1 MSLRIV
7 IRRRY
12 RGPVDSGNGG
22 YVCGVLA
29 GFVAGEAEV
38 TLRLPPPLERPLDVE
53 GDGERILLLDGDA
66 LVAEAVPSHV
76 ELVPPAPVSWEE
88 ALDATTR
95 YLGFHEH
102 PFPECFTCGPG
113 RAERDSLRIFPGSV
127 AGRPDT
133 VAAPWVAH
141 EVDPAV
147 LWAAIDCPGAFAV
160 GVIGR
165 GETVL
170 GRMAA
175 RIDRIPAEGERCIS
189 AGFALGE
196 DGRKLYAG
204 TALFAETGEVLALAK
219 QTWIVPR
226 G

>member
-1 MSLRIV
+1 MSETVV
-7 IRRRY
+7 IHRRY
-12 RGPVDSGNGG
+12 RGPAESGNGG
-22 YVCGVLA
+22 YVCGRLA
-29 GFVAGEAEV
+29 QHAGGEAEV
-38 TLRLPPPLERPLDVE
+38 TLRLPPPLERPLAVE
-53 GDGERILLLDGDA
+53 RDGERVLLLDGDA
-66 LVAEAVPSHV
+66 LVAEAVPARV
-76 ELVPPAPVSWEE
+76 DLAPPAPVSWEE

-113 RAERDSLRIFPGSV
+113 RPEPDSLRIFPGSV

-147 LWAAIDCPGAFAV
+147 VWAAIDCPGAFAV

-175 RIDRIPAEGERCIS
+175 RVDRLPVEGERCVA

-196 DGRKLYAG
+196 DGRKLHAA
-204 TALFAETGEVLALAK
+204 TALFAETGELLALAQ